1 MGANFGPTLIDVY
14 DIAGK
19 KVKSLNVTTSSFE
32 ILKVN
37 VSDLDNGAY
46 IFKMNFEDGS
56 FSNFNVVINN

>member
-1 MGANFGPTLIDVY
+1 MGANYGNTLIDVY

-19 KVKSLNVTTSSFE
+19 KVKSINVTTSSFE
-32 ILKVN
+32 ILRVN

-56 FSNFNVVINN
+56 FSNFNVVVNN